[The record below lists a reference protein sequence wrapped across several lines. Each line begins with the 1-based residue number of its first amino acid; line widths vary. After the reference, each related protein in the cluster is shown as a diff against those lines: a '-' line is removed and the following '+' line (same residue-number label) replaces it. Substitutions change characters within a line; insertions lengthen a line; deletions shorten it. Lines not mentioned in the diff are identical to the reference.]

1 VVIFIRYF
9 VSDMKKNYLFLLL
22 LMLSSTIYS
31 QHSTSQEEDT
41 FSVERLEASTSEGA
55 NDFSSTQN
63 AKKSLQHAQTLVN
76 QGKLK
81 TARKQLEHTIKI
93 KDNFAVA
100 HRELG
105 MVNLEMGFNED
116 AIRAFEASFDLDEK
130 LSRAAFFECGEAYF
144 RLGQADMARY
154 YYTKFTELK
163 NKSYANKQK
172 ESGLEIDYDLLLE
185 ERLNN
190 CKYIEKVAASSN
202 SITPAEALPISINS
216 EVDDFLPTVS
226 NAGDLM
232 IFTRTDRKGNQN
244 IFRSEQVE
252 SKWTKARPF
261 GKEINTNKNE
271 GMAKLEAHGK
281 QFYFTGCFRPD
292 TEGGCDIYQAIF
304 QNQKINETQKLTGSL
319 NGTEWDSQ
327 PSITCDGQNLY
338 FTSNREGGHGG
349 ADLWMSIKNT
359 DGSWSEATNLGPS
372 VNTSGD
378 EEAPY
383 ISNDGNTLFFTST
396 GHPGQGSGDLFI
408 SRKNKEVWTAPKNL
422 DYPFNSPGKE
432 IGFFLHADGKTAYF
446 SSARVGGKGGL
457 DIYSVELPEQYR
469 PDPTILLEGQVVDQV
484 SNEPVPSYI
493 KISREEEHR
502 YVQTNETGGF
512 FLCLPGNK
520 GYSFQIN
527 EPGYDYFIDARFV
540 AATGHLDPAKA
551 LLKLKPK
558 QITAKLVS
566 KKTTS
571 QKEEKRVQFFFA
583 SDSYSLTHD
592 DLLELETLAKTLKK
606 KRTWSAEVI
615 GYADGSGS
623 KDYNKWI
630 SEQRAQKIMSYL
642 RAQGVDSDQ
651 IVKLEGK
658 GATTS
663 KDDSAQMRR
672 VDVVLY
678 GE

>member
-1 VVIFIRYF
+1 MEKI
-9 VSDMKKNYLFLLL
+9 LLYIA
-22 LMLSSTIYS
+22 LMILSSSAFS
-31 QHSTSQEEDT
+31 QSASPEADNLAVEPTEE
-41 FSVERLEASTSEGA
+41 LASEGE
-55 NDFSSTQN
+55 NDFFSTQN
-63 AKKSLQHAQTLVN
+63 AKKSLQHAQTLIN

-93 KDNFAVA
+93 KENFAVA

-105 MVNLEMGFNED
+105 MVNLELGD
-116 AIRAFEASFDLDEK
+116 YPKAINAFETSFDFDEK

-144 RLGQADMARY
+144 QMGQADMARY

-163 NKSYANKQK
+163 DKSYANKQK

-190 CKYIEKVAASSN
+190 CQYIERVANTVASG
-202 SITPAEALPISINS
+202 PAATALPESINS
-216 EVDDFLPTVS
+216 SVDDYLPTVS
-226 NAGDLM
+226 NNGDLM

-244 IFRSEQVE
+244 IFRSERLD
-252 SKWTKARPF
+252 STWAKAKSF

-271 GMAKLEAHGK
+271 GMAKLEAHGRR
-281 QFYFTGCFRPD
+281 FYFTGCFRPD
-292 TEGGCDIYQAIF
+292 SEGGCDIYRAIF
-304 QNQKINETQKLTGSL
+304 ENQKIQETEKLTGSL
-319 NGTEWDSQ
+319 NSEDWDSQ
-327 PSITCDGQNLY
+327 PSVTCDGQTLY
-338 FTSNREGGHGG
+338 FTSNREGGLGG
-349 ADLWMSIKNT
+349 ADLWMSIKNP
-359 DGSWSEATNLGPS
+359 DGSWSEATNLGPEI
-372 VNTSGD
+372 NTPGD

-396 GHPGQGSGDLFI
+396 GHPGQGEGDLFI
-408 SRKNKEVWTAPKNL
+408 ARKISDTWAAPENL

-446 SSARVGGKGGL
+446 SSARAGGSGGL
-457 DIYSVELPEQYR
+457 DIYSVELPEKFR

-484 SNEPVPSYI
+484 TNEPVPAFI

-527 EPGYDYFIDARFV
+527 EPDYDYFIDARFV
-540 AATGHLDPAKA
+540 AATGHLDPARA

-558 QITAKLVS
+558 QMTPTFVA
-566 KKTTS
+566 KKTVA

-583 SDSYSLTHD
+583 SDSYSLTHE
-592 DLLELETLAKTLKK
+592 DLLELEALAKTLNK
-606 KRTWSAEVI
+606 KRSWSAEVI

-630 SEQRAQKIMSYL
+630 SEQRAQKIMAYL
-642 RAQGVDSDQ
+642 RAQGVAADQ

-658 GATTS
+658 G
-663 KDDSAQMRR
+663 SADASGNSAEMRR

-678 GE
+678 GG

>member
-1 VVIFIRYF
+1 MVDFIRYF
-9 VSDMKKNYLFLLL
+9 ALRMKKYLLILCLFA
-22 LMLSSTIYS
+22 THFVVYS
-31 QHSTSQEEDT
+31 QQSNSTEDDT
-41 FSVERLEASTSEGA
+41 FSMESSEAVDTEGK
-55 NDFSSTQN
+55 NEFFSTQN
-63 AKKSLQHAQTLVN
+63 AKKSLQHAQTLIN

-81 TARKQLEHTIKI
+81 SARKQLQHTIKI
-93 KDNFAVA
+93 KENFAVA
-100 HRELG
+100 YRELA
-105 MVNLEMGFNED
+105 MVNLEMGFNQE
-116 AIRAFEASFDLDEK
+116 AINAFETSFDLDEK

-163 NKSYANKQK
+163 DKSYANKQK

-190 CKYIEKVAASSN
+190 CKYIEQVSNNVPDGPAAK
-202 SITPAEALPISINS
+202 PLPPEINS
-216 EVDDFLPTVS
+216 EVDDYLPTV
-226 NAGDLM
+226 NNMGNLM
-232 IFTRTDRKGNQN
+232 IFTRTDRRGNQN
-244 IFRSEQVE
+244 IFRSENID
-252 SKWTKARPF
+252 STWTKAKSY

-271 GMAKLEAHGK
+271 GMAKLEAHGRR
-281 QFYFTGCFRPD
+281 FYFTGCFRPD
-292 TEGGCDIYQAIF
+292 SEGGCDIYQAIF
-304 QNQKINETQKLTGSL
+304 ENQEITATQKLAGGL
-319 NGTEWDSQ
+319 NGPEWDSQ
-327 PSITCDGQNLY
+327 PSVTCDGQTLY
-338 FTSNREGGHGG
+338 FTSNRAGGQGG
-349 ADLWMSIKNT
+349 ADLWMSVKNS
-359 DGSWSEATNLGPS
+359 DGSWSQAINLGPNI
-372 VNTSGD
+372 NTAGD

-408 SRKNKEVWTAPKNL
+408 ARKKQETWSQPENL

-446 SSARVGGKGGL
+446 SSARAGGSGGL
-457 DIYSVELPEQYR
+457 DIYSVELPEKFR
-469 PDPTILLEGQVVDQV
+469 PAPTILLEGQVVNQV
-484 SNEPVPSYI
+484 TNDPVPAYI

-512 FLCLPGNK
+512 FICLPGNK

-527 EPGYDYFIDARFV
+527 EPDYDYFIDARFV
-540 AATGHLDPAKA
+540 AATGHLDPARA

-558 QITAKLVS
+558 QMTPKLVVQ
-566 KKTTS
+566 KTVA

-583 SDSYSLTHD
+583 SDSYSLTHK
-592 DLLELETLAKTLKK
+592 DLLELEALAKTLKK
-606 KRTWSAEVI
+606 KRGWSAEVI

-630 SEQRAQKIMSYL
+630 SEQRAQKIMAYL
-642 RAQGVDSDQ
+642 RAQGVATDQ

-658 GATTS
+658 GSTN
-663 KDDSAQMRR
+663 AQGDAAEMRR

-678 GE
+678 GG

>member
-1 VVIFIRYF
+1 
-9 VSDMKKNYLFLLL
+9 MKKNLILLCL
-22 LMLSSTIYS
+22 ILMSGMVYG
-31 QHSTSQEEDT
+31 QETAITEDDT
-41 FSVERLEASTSEGA
+41 FSVEDTEGLTSEGKS
-55 NDFSSTQN
+55 DFFSTQN
-63 AKKSLQHAQTLVN
+63 AKKSLQHAQTLIN

-93 KDNFAVA
+93 KANFAVA
-100 HRELG
+100 HRELA
-105 MVNLEMGFNED
+105 MVNLELGD
-116 AIRAFEASFDLDEK
+116 YQRAINAFETSFDLDEK

-144 RLGQADMARY
+144 QLGQADMAKY

-185 ERLNN
+185 ERLIN
-190 CKYIEKVAASSN
+190 CKYIEQLATTVPVGSPAQAL
-202 SITPAEALPISINS
+202 PAEINS
-216 EVDDFLPTVS
+216 KVDDYLPTVS
-226 NAGDLM
+226 NTGDLM
-232 IFTRTDRKGNQN
+232 IFTRTDRRGNQN
-244 IFRSEQVE
+244 IFRSQNID
-252 SKWTKARPF
+252 STWTKARSF

-271 GMAKLEAHGK
+271 GMAKLEAHGRR
-281 QFYFTGCFRPD
+281 FYFTGCFRPD
-292 TEGGCDIYQAIF
+292 SEGGCDIYQAIF
-304 QNQKINETQKLTGSL
+304 ENQEIKETQKLTGSL
-319 NGTEWDSQ
+319 NGAEWDSQ
-327 PSITCDGQNLY
+327 PSVTCDGQTLY
-338 FTSNREGGHGG
+338 FTSNREGGLGG
-349 ADLWMSIKNT
+349 ADLWMSTKNP
-359 DGSWSEATNLGPS
+359 DDSWSEATNLGPK
-372 VNTSGD
+372 VNTPGD

-396 GHPGQGSGDLFI
+396 GHAGQGEGDLFI
-408 SRKNKEVWTAPKNL
+408 ARKANDAWAHPENL

-446 SSARVGGKGGL
+446 SSARAGGSGGL
-457 DIYSVELPEQYR
+457 DIYSVELPEKFR
-469 PDPTILLEGQVVDQV
+469 PDPTILLEGQVVNQV
-484 SNEPVPSYI
+484 TNEPVPAYI

-502 YVQTNETGGF
+502 YIKTNETGSF
-512 FLCLPGNK
+512 FICLPGNK

-527 EPGYDYFIDARFV
+527 EPDYDYFIDARFV
-540 AATGHLDPAKA
+540 AATGHLDPSRA

-558 QITAKLVS
+558 QMSPKLVVQKS
-566 KKTTS
+566 AA

-592 DLLELETLAKTLKK
+592 DLLELEALANRLKK
-606 KRTWSAEVI
+606 KRSWSAEVI

-630 SEQRAQKIMSYL
+630 SEQRAQKIMAYL
-642 RAQGVDSDQ
+642 RAQGVASDQ

-658 GATTS
+658 GSTDAEGN
-663 KDDSAQMRR
+663 SAEMRR

>member
-1 VVIFIRYF
+1 
-9 VSDMKKNYLFLLL
+9 
-22 LMLSSTIYS
+22 MLSTVVYG
-31 QHSTSQEEDT
+31 QHSTSNEEDA
-41 FSVERLEASTSEGA
+41 FSVENLEAVPSEDL

-63 AKKSLQHAQTLVN
+63 AKKSLQHAQSLVN

-81 TARKQLEHTIKI
+81 TARKQLKHTIKI
-93 KDNFAVA
+93 KNNFAVA

-105 MVNLEMGFNED
+105 MVNFEMGYTQE
-116 AIRAFEASFDLDEK
+116 AIDAFETSFDLDEK

-144 RLGQADMARY
+144 RLGKADMAQY

-163 NKSYANKQK
+163 DKSYANKEK
-172 ESGLEIDYDLLLE
+172 ESGLEIDYELLLE
-185 ERLNN
+185 ERLDN
-190 CKYIEKVAASSN
+190 CEYIRKVDFSSTTSTYAA
-202 SITPAEALPISINS
+202 AEALPISINS
-216 EVDDFLPTVS
+216 EVDDYLPTVS

-232 IFTRTDRKGNQN
+232 IFTRTDRRGNQN
-244 IFRSEQVE
+244 IFRSEVVD
-252 SKWTKARPF
+252 SSWTKAQPY
-261 GKEINTNKNE
+261 GKKINTNKNE
-271 GMAKLEAHGK
+271 GMAKLEAHGRK
-281 QFYFTGCFRPD
+281 FYFTGCFRPD

-304 QNQKINETQKLTGSL
+304 ENQKIKETQKLAGSI
-319 NGTEWDSQ
+319 NGSEWDSQ
-327 PSITCDGQNLY
+327 PSVTCDGQYLY
-338 FTSNREGGHGG
+338 FTSNREGGQGG
-349 ADLWMSIKNT
+349 ADLWMSSKNP
-359 DGSWSEATNLGPS
+359 DGSWSEATNLGPDI
-372 VNTSGD
+372 NTEGD

-408 SRKNKEVWTAPKNL
+408 ARKTNNEWTPPENL

-457 DIYSVELPEQYR
+457 DIYSVELPEKYR
-469 PDPTILLEGQVVDQV
+469 PDPTILLEGQVVNQV

-527 EPGYDYFIDARFV
+527 EPGFDYFIDARFV

-558 QITAKLVS
+558 QTGAKQVS
-566 KKTTS
+566 KKTTP

-592 DLLELETLAKTLKK
+592 DLLELEALAKTLKK

-623 KDYNKWI
+623 KKYNKWI
-630 SEQRAQKIMSYL
+630 SEQRAQKIMAYL

-651 IVKLEGK
+651 IVRLEGK
-658 GATTS
+658 GAATS
-663 KDDSAQMRR
+663 EDNSAQMRR

-678 GE
+678 GG